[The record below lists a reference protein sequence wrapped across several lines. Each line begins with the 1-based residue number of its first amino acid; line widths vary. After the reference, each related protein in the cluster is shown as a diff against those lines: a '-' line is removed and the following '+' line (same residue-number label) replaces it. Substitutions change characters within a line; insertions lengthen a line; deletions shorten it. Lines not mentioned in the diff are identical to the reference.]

1 MYPLLRPFLFR
12 IEPETIHNQT
22 KKLALRV
29 QGSSLIQKTLSSL
42 YKEEHTVLEQT
53 LWDIKFHN
61 PVGLAAGFDKNGE
74 MYPLFNAL
82 GFGFMEVGTVTHEPQ
97 EGNPQPRLF
106 RLIKDK
112 AIINRMGFNGE
123 GAERICKNFL
133 QMKSQ
138 NHPAGWSAGGLNKTR
153 IALNIGK
160 NKNIPKSEAIE
171 NYLQTFRL
179 LLPYADMCVINVSS
193 PNTPGLR
200 ELQEKNFLTELFQAL
215 NEEKN
220 KNEATKNI
228 PLLVKIAPEL
238 NTQQLFDI
246 LSVVHEQNLQGIV
259 ATNTST
265 ERSGLHSQHKKESG
279 GLSGLPLKKRSTK
292 IIRFLFKESGGTIPI
307 IGVGGIFTAE
317 DAYEKIKAG
326 ASLIEVYT
334 GLIYE
339 GPGIVK
345 KINKG
350 LVKLLLQDGFK
361 NISEAVGHGSLLS

>member
-42 YKEEHTVLEQT
+42 YKEEHTMLEQT

-123 GAERICKNFL
+123 GAEVLEERLAKITK
-133 QMKSQ
+133 
-138 NHPAGWSAGGLNKTR
+138 NKTR
-153 IALNIGK
+153 LALNIGK

-265 ERSGLHSQHKKESG
+265 ERSGLHSINKKEIG
-279 GLSGLPLKKRSTK
+279 GLSGLPIKKRSTK
-292 IIRFLFKESGGTIPI
+292 VIRFLYKESGGKVPI

-326 ASLIEVYT
+326 ASLIEIYT

-350 LVKLLLQDGFK
+350 LVKLLEQDGFT
-361 NISEAVGHGSLLS
+361 NISEAVGTGSLLS

>member
-1 MYPLLRPFLFR
+1 MYLLLRPLLFR
-12 IEPETIHNQT
+12 LEPETIHNQT

-29 QGSSLIQKTLSSL
+29 QDSSLIQKTLSSL
-42 YKEEHTVLEQT
+42 YSYENSLLEQT
-53 LWDIKFHN
+53 LWNIQFRN

-82 GFGFMEVGTVTHEPQ
+82 GFGFMEMGTVTYEPQ

-106 RLIKDK
+106 RLVQDK

-123 GAERICKNFL
+123 GAEVL
-133 QMKSQ
+133 QERLGKITTQ
-138 NHPAGWSAGGLNKTR
+138 KTR

-160 NKNIPKSEAIE
+160 NKNIPNAEATE

-179 LLPYADMCVINVSS
+179 LLPYANMCVINVSS

-200 ELQEKNFLTELFQAL
+200 DLQQKEYLTELFQAL
-215 NEEKN
+215 SYEKN
-220 KNEATKNI
+220 KKQDTKNI
-228 PLLVKIAPEL
+228 PLLIKIAPEL
-238 NTQQLFDI
+238 NNEQLFDI

-265 ERSGLHSQHKKESG
+265 ERSGLHSENRKENG

-292 IIRFLFKESGGTIPI
+292 IIRFLYKESGGSIPI

-317 DAYEKIKAG
+317 DAYEKIRAG
-326 ASLIEVYT
+326 ASLVEIYT

-345 KINKG
+345 KINTG
-350 LVKLLLQDGFK
+350 LVKFLERDGFK
-361 NISEAVGHGSLLS
+361 TISEAVGKL

>member
-1 MYPLLRPFLFR
+1 MYSLLRPLLFHL
-12 IEPETIHNQT
+12 EPETIHNQT

-29 QGSSLIQKTLSSL
+29 QDSSLIQKTLSSL
-42 YKEEHTVLEQT
+42 YTYKNPSLTQK
-53 LWDIKFHN
+53 LWGIEFQN

-74 MYPLFNAL
+74 MYPLFNSL
-82 GFGFMEVGTVTHEPQ
+82 GFGFMEMGTVTHEPQ

-106 RLIKDK
+106 RLVQDK

-123 GAERICKNFL
+123 GAEVL
-133 QMKSQ
+133 QERLSKITTQ
-138 NHPAGWSAGGLNKTR
+138 TTR
-153 IALNIGK
+153 LALNIGK
-160 NKNIPKSEAIE
+160 NKNIPNAQATE
-171 NYLQTFRL
+171 NYLHTFRL
-179 LLPYADMCVINVSS
+179 LLPFADICVINVSS

-200 ELQEKNFLTELFQAL
+200 DLQQKSFLTELFQAL

-220 KNEATKNI
+220 KKEDTQNI
-228 PLLVKIAPEL
+228 PILVKIAPEL
-238 NTQQLFDI
+238 NSNELFDI
-246 LSVVHEQNLQGIV
+246 LTVMQEQNLQGIV

-265 ERSGLHSQHKKESG
+265 ERSGLQSENRKERG

-292 IIRFLFKESGGTIPI
+292 VIRFLYKESNGSIPI

-326 ASLIEVYT
+326 ASLVEIYT

-350 LVKLLLQDGFK
+350 LVKLLKRDGFTT
-361 NISEAVGHGSLLS
+361 ISEVVGSGSLV